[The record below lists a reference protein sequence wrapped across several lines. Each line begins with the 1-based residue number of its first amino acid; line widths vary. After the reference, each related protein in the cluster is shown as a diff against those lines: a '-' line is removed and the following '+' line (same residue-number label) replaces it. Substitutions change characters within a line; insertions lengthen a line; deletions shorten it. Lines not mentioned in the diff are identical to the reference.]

1 LSAQTF
7 AAMKPAGLPLAIS
20 TDCQNYLDQRCG
32 QLHETLVVV
41 NKLAERGELPDVSM
55 SNGVLKMTPLSNME
69 PPEAEALAR
78 QTSAMLPRIKITD
91 LLMEVDGW
99 TGFSRHFV
107 HLRDGTMPND
117 RISLLTAILADAI
130 NLGLNRMAEAC
141 PGSSL
146 SRLSWIVDWHVR
158 DETYSKAL
166 AEIVNYHHRLAFA
179 EHWGEGT
186 TSSSDGQRF
195 QTGGHGQGIGQVNAR
210 YGSQPGALFYTH
222 VSDQYV
228 PFHTKVINATVRD
241 GTHVLDGLLYH
252 ESDLRIEEHYTD
264 SAGFTDHVF
273 ALCHLLG
280 FRFAPRIRDL
290 TDKRLA
296 TIEKATCYPALQS
309 LIGVSLN
316 TKQIRTHWDETL
328 RLATSARY
336 GDSIADATQ
345 TRRLPA
351 SEWSCTLAA
360 RTWPPRALPFH
371 PSIFKGHRSSTTD
384 SHRIEQ
390 G

>member
-1 LSAQTF
+1 
-7 AAMKPAGLPLAIS
+7 MKPAGLPLAIS

-210 YGSQPGALFYTH
+210 YGSQPPCSIPT
-222 VSDQYV
+222 S
-228 PFHTKVINATVRD
+228 
-241 GTHVLDGLLYH
+241 
-252 ESDLRIEEHYTD
+252 RISTFL
-264 SAGFTDHVF
+264 ST
-273 ALCHLLG
+273 
-280 FRFAPRIRDL
+280 P
-290 TDKRLA
+290 
-296 TIEKATCYPALQS
+296 
-309 LIGVSLN
+309 
-316 TKQIRTHWDETL
+316 
-328 RLATSARY
+328 
-336 GDSIADATQ
+336 
-345 TRRLPA
+345 
-351 SEWSCTLAA
+351 
-360 RTWPPRALPFH
+360 
-371 PSIFKGHRSSTTD
+371 RSSMLPCAMVRTCWMVSSIT
-384 SHRIEQ
+384 SRIFVLRSTIPTVLVSPTMSLLCATYWDFDLHHASVT
-390 G
+390 